1 MCHNTCMLD
10 AVKYSYYVHKD
21 DYTLS
26 WFVANYSPCT
36 FLFVICTEMES
47 LIQLPTDESV
57 PSRHHFSSRKL
68 LHQRPSKEVID
79 KMWLKL
85 SLCHIQLFMGHTTN
99 TSNIHVRLVLH
110 ILILALHNY
119 AHLAISCYSR
129 GIKVEHKLHQ
139 IIFPSK
145 YSLLRR

>member
-110 ILILALHNY
+110 ILILALHNLHILPY
-119 AHLAISCYSR
+119 HVIAAASKWNISF
-129 GIKVEHKLHQ
+129 IK
-139 IIFPSK
+139 
-145 YSLLRR
+145 